1 MTFGPTM
8 RFNCLPPPRPYSSAR
23 PRPVPSATAS
33 ARPAV
38 LSSSSPAMVR
48 GERLQALVAAYA
60 EMTRPLHLGGRM
72 NFNVKPNGSIN
83 WIITTY
89 RPKPTSFALNFMHL
103 PRCTGLGT
111 SA

>member
-1 MTFGPTM
+1 
-8 RFNCLPPPRPYSSAR
+8 
-23 PRPVPSATAS
+23 
-33 ARPAV
+33 
-38 LSSSSPAMVR
+38 MVR